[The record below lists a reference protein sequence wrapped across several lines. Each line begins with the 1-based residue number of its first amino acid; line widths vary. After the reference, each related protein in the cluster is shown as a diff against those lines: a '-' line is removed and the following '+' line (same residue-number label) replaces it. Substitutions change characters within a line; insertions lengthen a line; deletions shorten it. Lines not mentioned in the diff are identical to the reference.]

1 MWSEAMSSLAKMY
14 PKLSAVEL
22 SAILMKGAAM
32 SASLE
37 RDSGFNSGSSEHEDD
52 LKSLDQSSRDGLIS
66 PENSSEDSVEV
77 KLLSSSPSATVTT
90 ATTTTSATPSL
101 LSAPQSVAVALVK
114 NKRKSSEPLRVVAET
129 ELLAPLKKRIR
140 YDHTKHHQDEA
151 QAPVRQTTQDDDE
164 QGELE
169 VDEERSVSRTA
180 TSPFRPWAPE
190 AGHTTGGPSVAASFP
205 HPADLLVRHPA
216 VTTLHRPPFSTSPL
230 DQQQP
235 LALVAKKSCTN
246 GVEQSNGITS
256 PPVSSRGSQSPARRI
271 SECTSHSEEDGS
283 EMALQRKLQL
293 LHHQHQQ
300 HQQQQHHHHPSHH
313 PLEEFVA
320 PHAPPSIDDG
330 RSNDSMTDHEQQQ
343 QQQQQHGHA
352 KGHSSSSSSSA
363 IHSRNYKNMTRERRI
378 EANARERTRVHT
390 ISAAYEKLRRA
401 IPAYSNAQKLSKLS
415 ILRIACSYILTL
427 SRMAG
432 EDYSEDASEPSI
444 ADCVA
449 MVTQTIQTEGKIRK
463 KKDE

>member
-1 MWSEAMSSLAKMY
+1 
-14 PKLSAVEL
+14 
-22 SAILMKGAAM
+22 M

-77 KLLSSSPSATVTT
+77 KLPSSSPPATATT
-90 ATTTTSATPSL
+90 ATATSSATPS

-140 YDHTKHHQDEA
+140 YDHRA
-151 QAPVRQTTQDDDE
+151 QEQTPVRQTTRDD
-164 QGELE
+164 GEE
-169 VDEERSVSRTA
+169 GGEMDGEEERCVSRTA
-180 TSPFRPWAPE
+180 NSPFRPWAPE
-190 AGHTTGGPSVAASFP
+190 SGHTGHASFP

-230 DQQQP
+230 DQQQQQQQQP
-235 LALVAKKSCTN
+235 LALVAKKSSTKAGEHSH
-246 GVEQSNGITS
+246 GVAS
-256 PPVSSRGSQSPARRI
+256 PSRAPQSPARRI
-271 SECTSHSEEDGS
+271 SECTSQSEEDGS
-283 EMALQRKLQL
+283 EMALQRQLQM
-293 LHHQHQQ
+293 LH
-300 HQQQQHHHHPSHH
+300 HQQQQQQQQLHQLSHH
-313 PLEEFVA
+313 PHEEFVA

-330 RSNDSMTDHEQQQ
+330 RSNDSMTDHEQQH
-343 QQQQQHGHA
+343 QQQHGHG
-352 KGHSSSSSSSA
+352 KGSSSSSSSA

>member
-1 MWSEAMSSLAKMY
+1 M
-14 PKLSAVEL
+14 PRLS
-22 SAILMKGAAM
+22 AAM

-77 KLLSSSPSATVTT
+77 KLPPSSPSATT
-90 ATTTTSATPSL
+90 ATSASATPS

-140 YDHTKHHQDEA
+140 YDQQA
-151 QAPVRQTTQDDDE
+151 QVQSSVRQTSQDDDE
-164 QGELE
+164 GGEME
-169 VDEERSVSRTA
+169 VEEERCVSRTA

-190 AGHTTGGPSVAASFP
+190 AGHTGHGPGVATTAAAAASFP

-230 DQQQP
+230 DQQQQQQP
-235 LALVAKKSCTN
+235 LALVAKKSSTN
-246 GVEQSNGITS
+246 GVEHSHGVAV
-256 PPVSSRGSQSPARRI
+256 PSRAPQSPARRI

-283 EMALQRKLQL
+283 EMALQRKLQML
-293 LHHQHQQ
+293 
-300 HQQQQHHHHPSHH
+300 QQQQHHHLNHH
-313 PLEEFVA
+313 PHEEFVA
-320 PHAPPSIDDG
+320 PHVPPSIDDG
-330 RSNDSMTDHEQQQ
+330 RSNDSMTDHEHQQH
-343 QQQQQHGHA
+343 QHGHG
-352 KGHSSSSSSSA
+352 KGSSASSSSA
-363 IHSRNYKNMTRERRI
+363 QLHSRNYKNMTRERRI

>member
-14 PKLSAVEL
+14 PKLSPVEL

-32 SASLE
+32 SSSLE

-66 PENSSEDSVEV
+66 PENSCEDSIEV
-77 KLLSSSPSATVTT
+77 KLPATLT
-90 ATTTTSATPSL
+90 ATTTAITTTPSVPGSL
-101 LSAPQSVAVALVK
+101 IK

-140 YDHTKHHQDEA
+140 YQDSSTVKHE
-151 QAPVRQTTQDDDE
+151 E
-164 QGELE
+164 
-169 VDEERSVSRTA
+169 DEEEDLRSVSRA
-180 TSPFRPWAPE
+180 AAASPFRPWAPE
-190 AGHTTGGPSVAASFP
+190 GQAGLPLPPHQTTSAPFPS
-205 HPADLLVRHPA
+205 PADLHVRHPA
-216 VTTLHRPPFSTSPL
+216 VTTLHRAPFTNPIEQL
-230 DQQQP
+230 QP
-235 LALVAKKSCTN
+235 LALVAKKSN
-246 GVEQSNGITS
+246 
-256 PPVSSRGSQSPARRI
+256 PPQTEAHHQGSSSRSATLASSPSRHTAESNAEGDRESDLAHKLHLLQEHHR
-271 SECTSHSEEDGS
+271 HS
-283 EMALQRKLQL
+283 R
-293 LHHQHQQ
+293 LHHDVQH
-300 HQQQQHHHHPSHH
+300 HHPHQQHHHHLGST
-313 PLEEFVA
+313 LFVA
-320 PHAPPSIDDG
+320 PRASSLDGDDG
-330 RSNDSMTDHEQQQ
+330 GSLIVDNEDD
-343 QQQQQHGHA
+343 A
-352 KGHSSSSSSSA
+352 KGSSSSTGA
-363 IHSRNYKNMTRERRI
+363 TLATQSRNYKNMTRERRI

-449 MVTQTIQTEGKIRK
+449 MVTRTIQTEGKIRK
-463 KKDE
+463 KKDD

>member
-14 PKLSAVEL
+14 PKLSQVEL

-32 SASLE
+32 SSSLE

-66 PENSSEDSVEV
+66 PENSCEDSIEV
-77 KLLSSSPSATVTT
+77 KLPATLTS
-90 ATTTTSATPSL
+90 ATTTTTPSAAG
-101 LSAPQSVAVALVK
+101 SLVK

-140 YDHTKHHQDEA
+140 YQDSSTKHE
-151 QAPVRQTTQDDDE
+151 E
-164 QGELE
+164 
-169 VDEERSVSRTA
+169 DEEEDLRSVSRA
-180 TSPFRPWAPE
+180 AAASPFRPWAPE
-190 AGHTTGGPSVAASFP
+190 GTGLHMPPHHTSSPFPS
-205 HPADLLVRHPA
+205 PADLLVRHPA
-216 VTTLHRPPFSTSPL
+216 VTTLHRAPFSATNSIEQL
-230 DQQQP
+230 QP
-235 LALVAKKSCTN
+235 LALVAKKSN
-246 GVEQSNGITS
+246 PSSSEAHQALPRPS
-256 PPVSSRGSQSPARRI
+256 SSRSTAECSSNAAEGDQSDLAHKLHLLQEHHR
-271 SECTSHSEEDGS
+271 HS
-283 EMALQRKLQL
+283 R
-293 LHHQHQQ
+293 LHHDV
-300 HQQQQHHHHPSHH
+300 QHHHPHQHH
-313 PLEEFVA
+313 LLGFVA
-320 PHAPPSIDDG
+320 PRGGAPTSLDGTNDDG
-330 RSNDSMTDHEQQQ
+330 GGGDSLIVDNDDDTKAS
-343 QQQQQHGHA
+343 GSGA
-352 KGHSSSSSSSA
+352 LSA
-363 IHSRNYKNMTRERRI
+363 TQSRNYKNMTRERRI

-449 MVTQTIQTEGKIRK
+449 MVTRTIQTEGKIRK
-463 KKDE
+463 KKDD